1 MAAVQRSRAVPRPP
15 AAPDRTAAQRDQSTT
30 GDQAGNQVTEKVP
43 AGLASAFRTLHGT
56 DVSDVPVRR
65 GRAVARQAARLDAAA
80 FSRDGVVY
88 LPDAAGSLNQA
99 AAGALLAHE
108 LTHAAQQRM
117 LGSGLPSE
125 ASPEGRALEEQA
137 LATQQWFLG
146 GTGAVPSLALLP
158 GTAAAQPARAPVMRH
173 LHLAPAV
180 SASESAA
187 TSSASSPVSPA
198 AEPGVQRLP
207 VDIVGAVGAASGSA
221 ASGWPAW
228 PADYPVPALS
238 SVTEEAFGA
247 GSLVVDEA
255 AAGVTDAIA
264 ELRTH
269 VAELAELV
277 DRRHVDMDDPV
288 DLDELVTRL
297 YGRLRSKLRLEL
309 MVDRERSGLL
319 TDFR

>member
-1 MAAVQRSRAVPRPP
+1 
-15 AAPDRTAAQRDQSTT
+15 
-30 GDQAGNQVTEKVP
+30 
-43 AGLASAFRTLHGT
+43 
-56 DVSDVPVRR
+56 
-65 GRAVARQAARLDAAA
+65 
-80 FSRDGVVY
+80 
-88 LPDAAGSLNQA
+88 
-99 AAGALLAHE
+99 
-108 LTHAAQQRM
+108 
-117 LGSGLPSE
+117 
-125 ASPEGRALEEQA
+125 
-137 LATQQWFLG
+137 
-146 GTGAVPSLALLP
+146 
-158 GTAAAQPARAPVMRH
+158 MRH